1 MPLSP
6 LDIHN
11 KEFAKTFRG
20 YDEDEVNEFLDLIIK
35 DYETLIRENKEL
47 NQKVASLQEQLNHFA
62 TLEDTLSKTLLVAQE
77 AAEEVKNNAKA
88 EANLIKKVAE
98 KNANKLVED
107 ALSERAKIQNQMIL
121 LKREALA
128 FKARLSHSIQA
139 QLDILNSTEWAEIGK
154 SDVAEFTSIESTTN
168 SAELPHHVMNEVNE
182 VKS

>member
-35 DYETLIRENKEL
+35 DYEILIRENKEL
-47 NQKVASLQEQLNHFA
+47 SQKVAALQEQLGHFA

-77 AAEEVKNNAKA
+77 AAEEVKSNAKA

-107 ALSERAKIQNQMIL
+107 ALTERGHIQNQIIL

-128 FKARLSHSIQA
+128 FKSRLMHSIQA
-139 QLDILNSTEWAEIGK
+139 QLDILNNTEWSELTKGDA
-154 SDVAEFTSIESTTN
+154 VTSAPIESPPPVTA
-168 SAELPHHVMNEVNE
+168 SELPSFVTSEVTE
-182 VKS
+182 